1 MSARQTTGY
10 YREACNR
17 LAPFYDALVRSLA
30 FFIGGEHHLRERVVT
45 LAGLRRGDYVLDVG
59 CGTGTMATMMAQ
71 RVGTEGQVVGI
82 DLSPRM
88 IEIAK
93 RKGQMVQLIFLQ
105 ANAEDIP
112 YPDNYFHTVTIT
124 FALHEMPRAARYNT
138 LNEIH
143 RVLKPGGRLVVV
155 DYYEPRSWSR
165 KAIVWLLMLMEG
177 ATAKDLLTS
186 GLLNEIK
193 LASFEDIHQVFIVRD
208 LIPVTLA
215 VKNSSEV
222 STRRHATSLA

>member
-30 FFIGGEHHLRERVVT
+30 FFIGGERQLRERVVT
-45 LAGLRRGDYVLDVG
+45 LAGLRRGNYVLDVG
-59 CGTGTMATMMAQ
+59 CGTGTMAAMMAQ
-71 RVGTEGQVVGI
+71 RVGAEGQVVGI

-88 IEIAK
+88 IEIAT
-93 RKGQMVQLIFLQ
+93 RKAQMAQLTFLQ
-105 ANAEDIP
+105 ANAEDVP
-112 YPDNYFHTVTIT
+112 YPDNYFHTVTII
-124 FALHEMPRAARYNT
+124 FALHEMPRAARGNT
-138 LNEIH
+138 LNEIY

-165 KAIVWLLMLMEG
+165 RAIVRLLMLMEG

-186 GLLNEIK
+186 GLFNEIK
-193 LASFEDIHQVFIVRD
+193 LASFEDIHQVFIVHD

-215 VKNSSEV
+215 VKSRLEV